1 MALNSAIVC
10 RRPALRLSEGQISG
24 REATTSSECRL
35 YPFITTHLGW
45 VVGCKNRPVV
55 SLMKSALVGALDG
68 MDGYDVPEQGIPS
81 SREHHLTDACGQLPG
96 YCDPR
101 NTKKGMMWP
110 EVTYFITVIAKN
122 HCSHKTRS
130 EESWTASFE
139 VIQACGTSTIA
150 FAVVRKIKKR

>member
-1 MALNSAIVC
+1 M
-10 RRPALRLSEGQISG
+10 
-24 REATTSSECRL
+24 
-35 YPFITTHLGW
+35 
-45 VVGCKNRPVV
+45 
-55 SLMKSALVGALDG
+55 GALDG
-68 MDGYDVPEQGIPS
+68 VDGYDVPEQGIPS

-101 NTKKGMMWP
+101 DTKKGMMWP
-110 EVTYFITVIAKN
+110 EVTYFITVIAEN